1 MVLCVSLLWMKKDI
15 RILLI
20 LLRFNFVFQV
30 AATALPT
37 ATGTTPPAS
46 SLVAVPQ

>member
-1 MVLCVSLLWMKKDI
+1 MFLV
-15 RILLI
+15 
-20 LLRFNFVFQV
+20 FVFQV
-30 AATALPT
+30 AAAALLT